1 MSAAVDFSHL
11 DAIQERLHHAR
22 QRVALATGKA
32 REWFAHE
39 VAMIEREEASEYA
52 FLGIEPITIDEIM
65 SDEELLAE
73 LLA

>member
-1 MSAAVDFSHL
+1 MNAEVDFSHL

-22 QRVALATGKA
+22 QRMALATGGA
-32 REWFAHE
+32 RDWFAHE

-52 FLGIEPITIDEIM
+52 FLGIKPVPIDEIM
-65 SDEELLAE
+65 SDDELLAE